1 MGLVINLKAD
11 TGLVDRSENTTR
23 FYKDIADYP
32 LLTKEEEIEWFE
44 KMRNAPTQAERQ
56 TARDHIWLCN
66 QRLVIAAAKKW
77 AKTETL
83 MDYVNEANFGLNE
96 AIENFDPNKNVKFAS
111 YAMWF
116 VLRAINAYTNG
127 ALQLVKRTNF
137 SKTFHVISKAT
148 NDFIQ
153 EFERNPTPEE
163 LLEVITTKYK
173 KDIKDKNDL
182 LDLKV
187 SYVDESSNDDDEP
200 SNYGDIAAYNRA
212 SASYNDYEQTETD
225 DFNKRMVTSM
235 LSKLSPRKQQII
247 KMRFGMYEESK
258 GLRRE
263 YEREE
268 IADKLGLTSERV
280 RQLENEA
287 MEEIRKEYANRMGK
301 LV

>member
-1 MGLVINLKAD
+1 MGLIINLKAD

-23 FYKDIADYP
+23 FYKDIEDFP
-32 LLTKEEEIEWFE
+32 TFTKEEEVEWFE
-44 KMRNAPTQAERQ
+44 KVRNSKGKEKEDA
-56 TARDHIWLCN
+56 INYIMLCN

-77 AKTETL
+77 AKTDTL
-83 MDYVNEANFGLNE
+83 MDYVDEANFGLHE
-96 AIENFDPNKNVKFAS
+96 AICKFDPKKDVKFAS

-116 VLRAINAYTNG
+116 ILRAINQYNNG
-127 ALQLVKRTNF
+127 SLQIVKRPNF

-153 EFERNPTPEE
+153 EFERTPTADE
-163 LLEVITTKYK
+163 LFEIVTTKYK

-187 SYVDESSNDDDEP
+187 SYVDDSANDEDDSP
-200 SNYGDIAAYNRA
+200 NYGDMAAYNRV
-212 SASYNDYEQTETD
+212 SASYNDCEAEHSNTFD
-225 DFNKRMVTSM
+225 KAIVSSL
-235 LSKLSPRKQQII
+235 LSKLSPRKRQVIE
-247 KMRFGMYEESK
+247 MRFGMYSEDN

-268 IADKLGLTSERV
+268 IGEKLGLTSERV

-287 MEEIRKEYANRMGK
+287 MEEMKAEYIKRMGK
-301 LV
+301 LI

>member
-23 FYKDIADYP
+23 FYKDIVDYP
-32 LLTKEEEIEWFE
+32 TLTKEEEIEWFD
-44 KMRNAPTQAERQ
+44 KMHNGATEQERNF
-56 TARDHIWLCN
+56 AREYIILCN

-77 AKTETL
+77 AKTDTL
-83 MDYVNEANFGLNE
+83 MDYVNEANIGLSE
-96 AIENFDPNKNVKFAS
+96 AIDKFDETKDVKFAS

-116 VLRAINAYTNG
+116 ILRAINTYTNG

-163 LLEVITTKYK
+163 LLDLITSKYN

-187 SYVDESSNDDDEP
+187 SYVDESSNDDEDT
-200 SNYGDIAAYNRA
+200 SNYGDMAAYNKA
-212 SASYNDYEQTETD
+212 SASYNDYEETESN
-225 DFNKRMVTSM
+225 DFNKTLVSSM
-235 LSKLSPRKQQII
+235 LNKLSPRKQQII
-247 KMRFGMYEESK
+247 KMRFGMYEETK
-258 GLRRE
+258 GLKRE

-268 IADKLGLTSERV
+268 IAEKLGLTSERV

-287 MEEIRKEYANRMGK
+287 MSEIKSEYIARMGK
-301 LV
+301 LM

>member
-23 FYKDIADYP
+23 FYKDISEYP
-32 LLTKEEEIEWFE
+32 TLTKDEEVEWFN
-44 KMRNAPTQAERQ
+44 KMRYGKTKQERKY
-56 TARDHIWLCN
+56 AKEYIMLCN

-77 AKTETL
+77 AKTDTL
-83 MDYVNEANFGLNE
+83 MDYVNEANIGLDE
-96 AIENFDPNKNVKFAS
+96 AIEKFEPTKNVKFAS

-116 VLRAINAYTNG
+116 ILRAINTYANG
-127 ALQLVKRTNF
+127 TLQLVKRTNY
-137 SKTFHVISKAT
+137 SKTFHVIAKAT

-153 EFERNPTPEE
+153 EFERNPTSDE
-163 LLEVITTKYK
+163 LLELINREYN

-187 SYVDESSNDDDEP
+187 SYVDDGADDEDD
-200 SNYGDIAAYNRA
+200 SANYGDIAAYNRA
-212 SASYNDYEQTETD
+212 SASYNDYERTETE
-225 DFNKRMVTSM
+225 DFNKRMVSSM

-247 KMRFGMYEESK
+247 KMRFGLYEESK
-258 GLRRE
+258 GLKRE

-287 MEEIRKEYANRMGK
+287 MEEIKKEYISRMGK
-301 LV
+301 LI

>member
-32 LLTKEEEIEWFE
+32 TLTKEEEIEWFD
-44 KMRNAPTQAERQ
+44 KMHNGTTEQEREF
-56 TARDHIWLCN
+56 AKEYIILCN

-77 AKTETL
+77 AKTDTL

-96 AIENFDPNKNVKFAS
+96 AIEKFDHTKNIKFAS

-116 VLRAINAYTNG
+116 ILRAINSYSNG
-127 ALQLVKRTNF
+127 SLQFVKRTNF

-163 LLEVITTKYK
+163 LLDIITSKYH

-187 SYVDESSNDDDEP
+187 SYVDESTNDDDDA

-212 SASYNDYEQTETD
+212 SASYNDYENTEAQ
-225 DFNKRMVTSM
+225 DFNKKLVSSM

-258 GLRRE
+258 GLKRE

-268 IADKLGLTSERV
+268 IAEKLGLTSERV

-287 MEEIRKEYANRMGK
+287 MSEIKSEYIMRIGK
-301 LV
+301 LM